1 MNKMN
6 QKLKKKCI
14 SLVLFALLAAFI
26 VPYYADAAG
35 NGAESA
41 TEASVTDSA
50 GDFSVSE
57 SSGGK
62 ATEESSKEEEGQI
75 KGDVEQKDSE
85 KSSSGTEN
93 SAEKAT
99 STNNNAGT
107 SAQAGADAADASKNV
122 EANAQESTEE
132 EQTLT
137 KKEIKT
143 VRKNLQLGRSYG
155 FYAYGAEKSAAQS
168 SDSDEE
174 EEVAV
179 QAATEAEVLSPDVD
193 TVLSKVRSYI
203 LSKDTKP
210 DYSSIWNV
218 IGLKRSGLYVPESY
232 TNLFY
237 SNVIAYCESK
247 DWVLTRAKYS
257 DYSKLILAL
266 TSIGVDARDV
276 MGHNLL
282 SYLSDYKNVSRQ
294 GNNGPIWALIAL
306 KSNPA
311 YTIPKDSSAEQQ
323 NSEELLVQKIV
334 EMQCS
339 DGGWTLMGD
348 TGDSDMTGMAMQALA
363 SYYNKEGYE
372 NVTAAIDK
380 GLAWISKNQLSS
392 SGGFGTM
399 GTETSESVAQIIT
412 ALCGVGIDCGQD
424 SRFIKNGKWPM
435 TGLFQY
441 YMSEGGFMHVAA
453 GAGNNGGGAGGTI
466 DGMATEQGLYAT
478 VAYRRLLDGDTFLY
492 DMSDVDIAPG
502 TKPVVD
508 PTIDTGSSDNGN
520 SSATTTTA
528 KKTETKPSATKVK
541 VIKVGLNYSKIYL
554 TKGKSKTLKATV
566 SPTNAANK
574 SVSWTSSNKKI
585 ATVSSKGKVTGKKA
599 GTVTITAKAKDGSGK
614 KATCKVI
621 VSAPATATTA
631 KKTTTTTAARSQT
644 KRITTPTT
652 SSTTNRS
659 VSSGSSV
666 PTASGTT
673 KTLSSGSSAS
683 GTTAAKNATGTTAK
697 KKDTAAEA
705 TTGGWNFSG
714 DNYVPDTYAADET
727 DAAEADTESDGEAT
741 SSKSGTGKIAL
752 YIAGG
757 VGGLAVVEAL
767 GFVIYKKRRSIAGGI
782 AGIASKFRRG
792 GDEE

>member
-1 MNKMN
+1 MNKMY

-57 SSGGK
+57 SSEEK
-62 ATEESSKEEEGQI
+62 AAESSKEEQGQT
-75 KGDVEQKDSE
+75 KGDAEQKASE
-85 KSSSGTEN
+85 KSSFSTE
-93 SAEKAT
+93 SAASADGSE
-99 STNNNAGT
+99 GT
-107 SAQAGADAADASKNV
+107 SAQAGADVTDASENV
-122 EANAQESTEE
+122 EANTDESTEE

-155 FYAYGAEKSAAQS
+155 FYAYGAEESAAQS
-168 SDSDEE
+168 SDSDTKEG
-174 EEVAV
+174 VAV
-179 QAATEAEVLSPDVD
+179 QAATEADVLSPDVD

-237 SNVIAYCESK
+237 SNVISYCESK
-247 DWVLTRAKYS
+247 NWELTRAKYS

-282 SYLSDYKNVSRQ
+282 AYLSDYKNVSRQ

-334 EMQCS
+334 GMQCS

-372 NVTAAIDK
+372 NVTTAIDK

-453 GAGNNGGGAGGTI
+453 GAGNNGGGAGGEI

-492 DMSDVDIAPG
+492 DMSDVDITPG
-502 TKPVVD
+502 TKPVVS
-508 PTIDTGSSDNGN
+508 PTDDTGSGDNGG

-631 KKTTTTTAARSQT
+631 KKATTTPTTAATRSQT

-652 SSTTNRS
+652 SGTTNRS

-666 PTASGTT
+666 PAASGTT

-683 GTTAAKNATGTTAK
+683 GTTVAKGATGTTAK
-697 KKDTAAEA
+697 KKDTVAEA

-727 DAAEADTESDGEAT
+727 DAAEADTEAEGEDT
-741 SSKSGTGKIAL
+741 SSKGSKGRVAL

-767 GFVIYKKRRSIAGGI
+767 GFVVYKKRRSIAGGI
-782 AGIASKFRRG
+782 AGLASKFRRG
-792 GDEE
+792 GDAE